1 METLEWTKHS
11 DAMFKSWTDAQ
22 TNMWNEWLKAMQGFG
37 IFPSSQVW
45 NTTIGKFPSSQ
56 VWDKTIEAGKEN
68 NMGTR
73 TGNAVVEMLKQDHQ
87 TVKKLFEEFNEAE
100 GKAKAEIAKTVIQ
113 ELEVHAD
120 LEERLIY
127 PAIRDEVDADDMMNE
142 AVEEHH
148 LVHVLIAELKKLK
161 PSDERFDAKFN
172 VLGELVTHHIEEE
185 EGEILPQAED
195 SKIDWEE
202 LTSRVMKRKE
212 QLVAKHT
219 STSRKRR

>member
-1 METLEWTKHS
+1 
-11 DAMFKSWTDAQ
+11 
-22 TNMWNEWLKAMQGFG
+22 
-37 IFPSSQVW
+37 VY
-45 NTTIGKFPSSQ
+45 
-56 VWDKTIEAGKEN
+56 KEK

-73 TGNAVVEMLKQDHQ
+73 TGNAVVEMLKDDHEK
-87 TVKKLFEEFNEAE
+87 VKGLLERFKETE
-100 GKAKAEIAKTVIQ
+100 GKEKIEIAKTIIQ

-127 PAIRDEVDADDMMNE
+127 PAIRDEIDADDMMDE

-172 VLGELVTHHIEEE
+172 VLGELVKHHVEEE
-185 EGEILPQAED
+185 EDEILPQAEE

-202 LTSRVMKRKE
+202 LASRVMKRKE
-212 QLVAKHT
+212 QLVAKNT
-219 STSRKRR
+219 SSSRKRG